1 MAVRCSKNARVSTQ
15 KSHTGRKNGEKAVK
29 NSTPPPTAPS
39 SSANERGRW
48 KTSSI
53 TAEMAAAAVSDSSA
67 VTIST
72 RAPLFFSVSHLK

>member
-1 MAVRCSKNARVSTQ
+1 MVISVEAGAVA
-15 KSHTGRKNGEKAVK
+15 A
-29 NSTPPPTAPS
+29 PTAPS